1 MPKLYNL
8 NYSQAMKNFHQILC
22 ISILILFSTVSF
34 AQGVTNSSIGGQIKD
49 NTGEPLPGGNIVAI
63 HVPSGAQYGASTDFD
78 GFYRISNMRSG
89 GPYNVTISYVGFEE
103 YVLEGINLQ
112 LGESKRI
119 STQMVESA
127 EALEEVVITA
137 QSGNGVFDANK
148 TGAGTRI
155 SRRQVEALPNVSR
168 SIADFVRLTP
178 QAQIR
183 EDNEISIAGQNNR
196 YNSLYIDGTINNDVF
211 GLAGSG
217 TNGGQT
223 GVNPI
228 SVDAIESFQVN
239 VAPYDVK
246 IGGFAG
252 GAINAVTK
260 SGTNEFS
267 GGAYYLYR
275 NQDLA
280 GKTPGDVENREKL
293 AEFTAQTYGVN
304 LGGPLIEDELF
315 FFLNYERQNDET
327 PLPFDGVYIGDSGL
341 DGVAQLSNFL
351 QETYGYNTG
360 DFQNNIN
367 SLESDKILLK
377 LDWNVSDRN
386 KISLRNNYVEANQI
400 SSSRSTA
407 STINFENGGLEF
419 KSVTNTASLEW
430 SYSGDNVANKL
441 ILGYT
446 TVRDD
451 RGILGD
457 PLPRI
462 EINDGDGRIFAGSE
476 PFSTANKLDTDVFTL
491 TNNFEIFSGQHT
503 ITIGTHNEYTDV
515 ANTFFGRNFGE
526 YTYNSLD
533 EFFANDANEY
543 RSSYSLIGGVGDDS
557 QGIAEFDMFQLGFY
571 LQDEI
576 QFTDDFKLTMGLRFD
591 VPIWSDGRENTDFNG
606 RTINLL
612 EAAGKDLQGARVGQ
626 GPDNSTHVSP
636 RLGFN
641 WNVDG
646 KSNTQVRGG
655 LGIFTSRI
663 PLVWPGG
670 AYNNTGTTI
679 GVTRIF
685 RPRPGSTSPNLVP
698 EFNPDVTTQFQ
709 EDRPFQGNVDLLAKD
724 LKLPQTFKYSIAVDQ
739 KIPGGI
745 TLTGEVL
752 FNETVNAVN
761 YENLNL
767 EGPQFTT
774 TGAGSR
780 SNYGFELVDDTYEG
794 IFLISN
800 TSAGSSWNA
809 SLTASK
815 NVYSSFLDLTTAF
828 TYSYGESDVLF
839 EGTSSQNIS
848 NWAFNESVNGSN
860 ALQVSTSDF
869 DQGHRVIGSAV
880 VDFKWSEN
888 TKTRIGLFYEGAEG
902 TPFSFVI
909 GGRNN
914 LINDTGESFVALP
927 FIPSSFEDSNLVDAT
942 DRQGNVTAT
951 AEEQYAAFDAFI
963 SDNDYL
969 NSRRGQFAERNG
981 ARSRWSHIVDLKF
994 EQEFSLNINNKK
1006 HSLAITADIFNF
1018 TNLINKDWGIRYFAS
1033 GFDTATL
1040 LNFQGFADD
1049 NTTPEFTFNSRV
1061 DDAIDNVDD
1070 AGLRSS
1076 RWQMQFG
1083 VRYSF

>member
-1 MPKLYNL
+1 M
-8 NYSQAMKNFHQILC
+8 A
-22 ISILILFSTVSF
+22 
-34 AQGVTNSSIGGQIKD
+34 
-49 NTGEPLPGGNIVAI
+49 
-63 HVPSGAQYGASTDFD
+63 
-78 GFYRISNMRSG
+78 
-89 GPYNVTISYVGFEE
+89 
-103 YVLEGINLQ
+103 
-112 LGESKRI
+112 
-119 STQMVESA
+119 
-127 EALEEVVITA
+127 
-137 QSGNGVFDANK
+137 GNG
-148 TGAGTRI
+148 
-155 SRRQVEALPNVSR
+155 Q
-168 SIADFVRLTP
+168 
-178 QAQIR
+178 
-183 EDNEISIAGQNNR
+183 
-196 YNSLYIDGTINNDVF
+196 
-211 GLAGSG
+211 
-217 TNGGQT
+217 NGGQT

-228 SVDAIESFQVN
+228 SIDAIESFQVN
-239 VAPYDVK
+239 VAPYDVT
-246 IGGFAG
+246 IAGFAG
-252 GAINAVTK
+252 GAISAVTK
-260 SGTNEFS
+260 SGTNEFT

-280 GKTPGDVENREKL
+280 GKTPGDVEDREKL
-293 AEFTAQTYGVN
+293 AEFSAQTYGVN
-304 LGGPLIEDELF
+304 IGGPIIEDKLF

-327 PLPFDGVYIGDSGL
+327 PLPFDGVYTGDSGL
-341 DGVAQLSNFL
+341 EGVAQVQNFL
-351 QETYGYNTG
+351 RETYDYETG

-367 SLESDKILLK
+367 SLESDKVLLK
-377 LDWNVSDRN
+377 MDWNVSERN
-386 KISLRNNYVEANQI
+386 KISFRNNYVSANNT
-400 SSSRSTA
+400 SASRSTA
-407 STINFENGGLEF
+407 SSINFENGGLEF
-419 KSVTNTASLEW
+419 KSITNTASLEW

-441 ILGYT
+441 VLGYT

-451 RGILGD
+451 RNILGD

-462 EINDGDGRIFAGSE
+462 EINDGGSRIFAGSE
-476 PFSTANKLDTDVFTL
+476 PFSTANKLDTDVLTF
-491 TNNFEIFSGQHT
+491 TNNFEIFSGAHT

-526 YTYNSLD
+526 YTYNNLQ
-533 EFFANDANEY
+533 EFFDNNANEY
-543 RSSYSLIGGVGDDS
+543 RASYSLIGGIGDDS

-571 LQDEI
+571 LQDEV
-576 QFTDDFKLTMGLRFD
+576 QFTDNFKLTMGLRFD
-591 VPIWSDGRENTDFNG
+591 VPIWSDGRENTDFNN
-606 RTINLL
+606 RTVALL
-612 EAAGKDLQGARVGQ
+612 EAAGKDLKGARVGQ

-709 EDRPFQGNVDLLAKD
+709 EDRPFQGNIDLLSKD

-739 KIPGGI
+739 KIPGDI
-745 TLTGEVL
+745 TLTGELL

-761 YENLNL
+761 FENLNL
-767 EGPQFTT
+767 RGPQFTT

-794 IFLISN
+794 VFLISN

-815 NVYSSFLDLTTAF
+815 RIYSSFLDLTTAL

-860 ALQVSTSDF
+860 RLQVSTSDF

-880 VDFKWSEN
+880 VDLKWTEN

-902 TPFSFVI
+902 TPFSYVV
-909 GGRNN
+909 GGRND
-914 LINDTGESFVALP
+914 LIDDTGESFVALP
-927 FIPSSFEDSNLVDAT
+927 FIPSSFENSNLVDAT
-942 DRQGNVTAT
+942 DRDGNVTAT
-951 AEEQYAAFDAFI
+951 ALEQWEAMDAFI
-963 SDNDYL
+963 AGNDYL
-969 NSRRGQFAERNG
+969 SERRGQFAERNG
-981 ARSRWSHIVDLKF
+981 ARNRWSHIVDFKF
-994 EQEFSLNINNKK
+994 EQEFSLNINDKK
-1006 HSLAITADIFNF
+1006 HSLAVTADIFNF
-1018 TNLINKDWGIRYFAS
+1018 TNFLNKDWGRRYFAS
-1033 GFDTATL
+1033 GFDTAAL
-1040 LNFQGFADD
+1040 VNFEGFASDGA
-1049 NTTPEFTFNSRV
+1049 TPEFTFNSRV
-1061 DDAIDNVDD
+1061 DEAIDNIDD
-1070 AGLRSS
+1070 AGLQSS